1 MKKNVQ
7 YIFSRFQCRVD
18 SNRLLHGKTILFS
31 MLLFFAM
38 NTMAQEW
45 RHYTMSNSDL
55 PSHRIQAV
63 LISADGGK
71 WFGTNQGL
79 CLLQAGRWRRF
90 TIQDGLTSN
99 SIHDLV
105 IKRAE
110 EGYRLWIAGDQGLTV
125 AEITADQVR
134 FTGVYTVANS
144 ALPENIVR
152 SVALDPR
159 GAVWVGTNRG
169 AAVMADDNTFRAI
182 NRQNYLTSN
191 LVRDI
196 ASDDDGLVHIA
207 TQGGGVARLRL
218 DPLDVITS
226 ASTVVSTWTW
236 LQSDTINA
244 LLIDGDQQWY
254 GTGEGA
260 FRHTGLDSKLR
271 WRVYQTMEGLID
283 NRIQCMA
290 KDSTGR
296 IWFGTPSGVSALAGD
311 SFTNH
316 TGLISRNVLDIAVD
330 LDGAVWCATDAGV
343 SVYSSAAAVNAKT
356 HLPEKFQLTAFPNPF
371 TIETTLRL
379 QAPAH
384 EQVEVRLYDLQ
395 GRQVRRFSST
405 DFSMGVHELQ
415 WNGMDDSGRALP
427 TGLYL
432 AVMKSRAHNAICK
445 IVMVK

>member
-1 MKKNVQ
+1 MKKNVPDL
-7 YIFSRFQCRVD
+7 FSRFQCRVD
-18 SNRLLHGKTILFS
+18 SNVLLHGKTILFS
-31 MLLFFAM
+31 MLLFFTMTA
-38 NTMAQEW
+38 MAQEW

-55 PSHRIQAV
+55 PSQRIQAI
-63 LISADGGK
+63 LISDDGGK
-71 WFGTNQGL
+71 WFGTDQGL
-79 CLLQAGRWRRF
+79 CLLKAGRWYRF
-90 TIQDGLTSN
+90 SVPDGLTSN

-105 IKRAE
+105 IQRMDV
-110 EGYRLWIAGDQGLTV
+110 GYRLWIAGDQGLTV

-134 FTGVYTVANS
+134 FTAVYTVANS
-144 ALPENIVR
+144 ALPENAVR

-169 AAVMADDNTFRAI
+169 AAVLANNTFRAI
-182 NRQNYLTSN
+182 NRNNYLTSN

-244 LLIDGDQQWY
+244 LLIDGEHQWY

-260 FRHTGLDSKLR
+260 FRHTGLDSKLK

-316 TGLISRNVLDIAVD
+316 TGLISKNVLDIAVD
-330 LDGAVWCATDAGV
+330 LDGSIWCATDAGV
-343 SVYSSAAAVNAKT
+343 SVYSSATRVKQFK
-356 HLPEKFQLTAFPNPF
+356 HLPEKYQINAFPNPF
-371 TIETTLRL
+371 NAETRLRL

-384 EQVEVRLYDLQ
+384 EQVELFLYDVN
-395 GRQVRRFSST
+395 GRQVRHFLPA
-405 DFSMGVHELQ
+405 DFSTGVQELH
-415 WNGMDDSGRALP
+415 WNGMDEQGRAAP

-432 AVMKSRAHNAICK
+432 AVMKSRQRSAVCK
-445 IVMVK
+445 ILMVK